1 MDEYLIASG
10 VPRTGLFL
18 TFFYNNVYLIGF
30 TKRSDRASVHGKQ
43 WDFNVLFPADAKLPS
58 MSPQD
63 VGGWA
68 LAAFKDPKKWIGEL
82 YVCQTLTGGTLRHS
96 HLAGRDM
103 KPCGEL
109 ISPREYVEV
118 FEEVTGQGVNFHEK
132 SLEEFLSHEHDP
144 NYPFGLWNKYVTV
157 HQLISLRH

>member
-10 VPRTGLFL
+10 VPRTSLFL
-18 TFFYNNVYLIGF
+18 TFFYNNIYLIGF

-43 WDFNVLFPADAKLPS
+43 WDFSVPFPADAKLPS

-68 LAAFKDPKKWIGEL
+68 LAAFRDPKKWIGEL
-82 YVCQTLTGGTLRHS
+82 RVCRTPAGSMLRHGHS
-96 HLAGRDM
+96 AGKDI

-118 FEEVTGQGVNFHEK
+118 FEDVTGQGVNFQEI
-132 SLEEFLSHEHDP
+132 SLEEFLSHEHNP
-144 NYPFGLWNKYVTV
+144 NYPFGLWGKY
-157 HQLISLRH
+157 ISTH